1 MHELQP
7 NPFGLHLIV
16 VKPSAEVDEPKRG
29 IVLFSPVSYVQSKKS
44 RSAEEMKLN
53 ELIALFLPTRDL
65 QPMCFSMFYV
75 QRLYVCCSYIC
86 RTRAQICIQSRSTGH
101 PCQTVVYSLTFM
113 SRRPL

>member
-29 IVLFSPVSYVQSKKS
+29 IVLFSLASYVQSKKS

-65 QPMCFSMFYV
+65 QPMCFMFSACMYIAV
-75 QRLYVCCSYIC
+75 TSVERELKSVYNLGAPVILVKRLFTQDRKS
-86 RTRAQICIQSRSTGH
+86 
-101 PCQTVVYSLTFM
+101 VV
-113 SRRPL
+113 